1 MHRVIDFVFVILK
14 VIFIY
19 LLFCLIAYFV
29 KIEPD
34 TNLFEPVGL
43 SCIACFHFYL
53 KSTGSSRSIFITAKE
68 IFSAFLFS
76 AFCFVFN
83 SFCSFGLFAF
93 DAAEGSGCSR
103 SLLLRSSTSFRHR
116 FEKLTS
122 IFLAHLVLAKLKLR
136 HISSQALA
144 IGLLHFFNQLRTA
157 LIFCFDSVAL
167 ESSAHNFR
175 PHELAKESSCNY
187 Y

>member
-1 MHRVIDFVFVILK
+1 MHRLVDFAFVIFE

-29 KIEPD
+29 KIELD
-34 TNLFEPVGL
+34 TSLFEPIGL
-43 SCIACFHFYL
+43 LCIVCFHFYQKL
-53 KSTGSSRSIFITAKE
+53 TVSSRLVFITAKE
-68 IFSAFLFS
+68 ISSAFLFS
-76 AFCFVFN
+76 VFCFVLN

-93 DAAEGSGCSR
+93 NGAKGSGCLWSP
-103 SLLLRSSTSFRHR
+103 LLRWSTSSRRR

-122 IFLAHLVLAKLKLR
+122 IFSGHLVLVKLKLL

-144 IGLLHFFNQLRTA
+144 IGLLHFFDRWQTA
-157 LIFCFDSVAL
+157 PIFCFDSVAL
-167 ESSAHNFR
+167 ESSAHNSHL
-175 PHELAKESSCNY
+175 HELAKESSCNY

>member
-1 MHRVIDFVFVILK
+1 MHKLIDFVFAVLK

-19 LLFCLIAYFV
+19 WLSCLIACFV

-43 SCIACFHFYL
+43 LCIACFHFYQKL
-53 KSTGSSRSIFITAKE
+53 TGSSRSIFITAKE

-76 AFCFVFN
+76 AFCFVFD

-93 DAAEGSGCSR
+93 DAAEGFGCWR
-103 SLLLRSSTSFRHR
+103 SLLLRSSISFRHR

-122 IFLAHLVLAKLKLR
+122 IFLAHLVLATLKLQ

-144 IGLLHFFNQLRTA
+144 SGLLHFFNQLRTA

-167 ESSAHNFR
+167 ESSAHNSR
-175 PHELAKESSCNY
+175 LHELAKESSCNCY
-187 Y
+187 